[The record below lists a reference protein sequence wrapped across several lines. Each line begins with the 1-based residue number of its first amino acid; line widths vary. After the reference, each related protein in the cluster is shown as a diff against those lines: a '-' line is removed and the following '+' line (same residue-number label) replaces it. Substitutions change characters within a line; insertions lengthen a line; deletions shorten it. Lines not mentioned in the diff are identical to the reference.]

1 MVKFVID
8 RGMDNEYIITIKAN
22 GSTLGMHIEP
32 TDTFEVRLY
41 RKCSDELV
49 ATIDMTEDT
58 NGVVDVYQAAGGK
71 IRVLLKQ
78 GLVDTL
84 GVSKGEK
91 VDGCYLRSE
100 YRLSVIC
107 DTANNGKFTA
117 KLANVFVE

>member
-22 GSTLGMHIEP
+22 GSTLGMQIAP

-49 ATIDMTEDT
+49 AAIDMTEDT
-58 NGVVDVYQAAGGK
+58 NGVVNVYQAAGGK
-71 IRVLLKQ
+71 IRILLKQ
-78 GLVDTL
+78 ALIDTL
-84 GVSKGEK
+84 VASKGDK
-91 VDGCYLRSE
+91 VDGCYPKSE

-117 KLANVFVE
+117 KLANVYVE

>member
-22 GSTLGMHIEP
+22 GSTLGMQIEP

-49 ATIDMTEDT
+49 ATLDMTEDAD
-58 NGVVDVYQAAGGK
+58 GVVDVYQAAGGK
-71 IRVLLKQ
+71 IRILLKQ
-78 GLVDTL
+78 ALVDTL
-84 GVSKGEK
+84 AASKGDK
-91 VDGCYLRSE
+91 VDGCYPKSE
-100 YRLSVIC
+100 YRISVIC

>member
-22 GSTLGMHIEP
+22 GSTLGMQIEP

-49 ATIDMTEDT
+49 ATIDMTEDN
-58 NGVVDVYQAAGGK
+58 NGVVDVYQAPGGK
-71 IRVLLKQ
+71 IRILLKQ
-78 GLVDTL
+78 ALVDTL
-84 GVSKGEK
+84 DTSKGEK
-91 VDGCYLRSE
+91 VDGCYPRSE

-107 DTANNGKFTA
+107 NTANNGKFTA

>member
-22 GSTLGMHIEP
+22 GSTLGMQIEP
-32 TDTFEVRLY
+32 TDIFEVRLY

-49 ATIDMTEDT
+49 ATVGMTEDV

-71 IRVLLKQ
+71 IRILLKQ
-78 GLVDTL
+78 ALVNSL
-84 GVSKGEK
+84 VASKGDK
-91 VDGCYLRSE
+91 VDGCYPKSE
-100 YRLSVIC
+100 YRINVIC

-117 KLANVFVE
+117 KLANVYVE

>member
-22 GSTLGMHIEP
+22 GSTLGMQIEP
-32 TDTFEVRLY
+32 TDTFEFRLY

-49 ATIDMTEDT
+49 ATIGMTEDT
-58 NGVVDVYQAAGGK
+58 NGVVDVYQAPGGK
-71 IRVLLKQ
+71 IRILLKQ
-78 GLVDTL
+78 ALVDTL
-84 GVSKGEK
+84 DTSKGDK
-91 VDGCYLRSE
+91 VDGCYPKSE

-107 DTANNGKFTA
+107 DTATNGKFTA

>member
-22 GSTLGMHIEP
+22 GSSLGMEIKP

-49 ATIDMTEDT
+49 ATIGMNNST
-58 NGVVDVYQAAGGK
+58 NGVVSVYQAPAGK

-78 GLVDTL
+78 ALVDTL
-84 GVSKGEK
+84 STSKGDK
-91 VDGCYLRSE
+91 VDGCYPKSE
-100 YRLSVIC
+100 YRLNVIC
-107 DTANNGKFTA
+107 NTVNNGKFTA

>member
-22 GSTLGMHIEP
+22 GSTLGMQIEP

-49 ATIDMTEDT
+49 ATLGMTEDVS
-58 NGVVDVYQAAGGK
+58 GMVDVYQAAGGK
-71 IRVLLKQ
+71 IRILLKQ
-78 GLVDTL
+78 ALVNSLVAT
-84 GVSKGEK
+84 KGDK
-91 VDGCYLRSE
+91 VDGCYPKSE
-100 YRLSVIC
+100 YRINVIC

-117 KLANVFVE
+117 KLANVYVE

>member
-22 GSTLGMHIEP
+22 GSTLGMQIEP

-58 NGVVDVYQAAGGK
+58 NGRVTVYHAVGGK
-71 IRVLLKQ
+71 IRILLKRA
-78 GLVDTL
+78 LVDTL
-84 GVSKGEK
+84 VASKGDK
-91 VDGCYLRSE
+91 VDGCYPKSE
-100 YRLSVIC
+100 YRLNVVC
-107 DTANNGKFTA
+107 NTANNGKFTA

>member
-22 GSTLGMHIEP
+22 GSTLGMQIEP

-49 ATIDMTEDT
+49 ATVDMTEDAD
-58 NGVVDVYQAAGGK
+58 GVVDVYQAAGGK
-71 IRVLLKQ
+71 IRILLKQ
-78 GLVDTL
+78 ALVDNL
-84 GVSKGEK
+84 VASKGDK
-91 VDGCYLRSE
+91 VDGCYPKSE
-100 YRLSVIC
+100 YRLNVIC

>member
-71 IRVLLKQ
+71 IRILLKQ

-84 GVSKGEK
+84 GTSKGEK

-107 DTANNGKFTA
+107 NTANNGKFTA
-117 KLANVFVE
+117 KLANVYVE

>member
-8 RGMDNEYIITIKAN
+8 RGMDNEFIITIKAN
-22 GSTLGMHIEP
+22 GSTLGMQIEP

-71 IRVLLKQ
+71 IRILLKQ
-78 GLVDTL
+78 ALINTLVA
-84 GVSKGEK
+84 SKGDK
-91 VDGCYLRSE
+91 VDGCYPKSE

-107 DTANNGKFTA
+107 NTANNGRFTA
-117 KLANVFVE
+117 KLANVYVE

>member
-22 GSTLGMHIEP
+22 GSTLGMEIEP

-49 ATIDMTEDT
+49 ATVDMIENA

-71 IRVLLKQ
+71 IRILLKQ
-78 GLVDTL
+78 SLVNSL
-84 GVSKGEK
+84 VASKGDK
-91 VDGCYLRSE
+91 VDGCYPKSE
-100 YRLSVIC
+100 YRINVIC

-117 KLANVFVE
+117 KLANVYVE

>member
-22 GSTLGMHIEP
+22 GSTLGMQIEP

-49 ATIDMTEDT
+49 ATIGMIEDA
-58 NGVVDVYQAAGGK
+58 NGVVDVYHAPGGK
-71 IRVLLKQ
+71 IRILMKEA
-78 GLVDTL
+78 LVSSL
-84 GVSKGEK
+84 VAPKGDK
-91 VDGCYLRSE
+91 VDGCYPKSE
-100 YRLSVIC
+100 YRINVIC

>member
-22 GSTLGMHIEP
+22 GSTLGMRIEP
-32 TDTFEVRLY
+32 TDTFEFRLY

-49 ATIDMTEDT
+49 ATIGMTEDN
-58 NGVVDVYQAAGGK
+58 NGVVDVYQAPGGK
-71 IRVLLKQ
+71 IRILLKQ
-78 GLVDTL
+78 ALVDTL
-84 GVSKGEK
+84 DASKGDK
-91 VDGCYLRSE
+91 VDGCYPKSE

-117 KLANVFVE
+117 KLANVYVE

>member
-22 GSTLGMHIEP
+22 GSTLGMQIEP
-32 TDTFEVRLY
+32 TDIFEVRLY

-49 ATIDMTEDT
+49 ATVDMTENA

-71 IRVLLKQ
+71 IRILLKQ
-78 GLVDTL
+78 ALVNSL
-84 GVSKGEK
+84 VASKGDK
-91 VDGCYLRSE
+91 VDGCYPKSE
-100 YRLSVIC
+100 YRINVIC

-117 KLANVFVE
+117 KLANVYVE

>member
-22 GSTLGMHIEP
+22 GSTLGMQIEP
-32 TDTFEVRLY
+32 TDIFEVRLY

-49 ATIDMTEDT
+49 ATVDMTENA

-71 IRVLLKQ
+71 IRILLKQ
-78 GLVDTL
+78 SLVNSL
-84 GVSKGEK
+84 VASKGDK
-91 VDGCYLRSE
+91 VDGCYPKSE
-100 YRLSVIC
+100 YRINVIC

-117 KLANVFVE
+117 KLANVYVE

>member
-22 GSTLGMHIEP
+22 GSTLGMQIEP

-71 IRVLLKQ
+71 IRILLKQ
-78 GLVDTL
+78 ALIDTL
-84 GVSKGEK
+84 VASKGDK
-91 VDGCYLRSE
+91 VDGCYPKSE

-107 DTANNGKFTA
+107 NTANNGRFTA
-117 KLANVFVE
+117 KLANVYVE

>member
-22 GSTLGMHIEP
+22 GSTLGMQIEP
-32 TDTFEVRLY
+32 TDTFEVRMY

-49 ATIDMTEDT
+49 ATVGMTEDV
-58 NGVVDVYQAAGGK
+58 NGVVDVYQASTGK

-78 GLVDTL
+78 VLVNNL
-84 GVSKGEK
+84 VASKGDK
-91 VDGCYLRSE
+91 VDGCYPKSE
-100 YRLSVIC
+100 YRISVIC

-117 KLANVFVE
+117 KLANVYVE

>member
-117 KLANVFVE
+117 KLANDLVE

>member
-22 GSTLGMHIEP
+22 GSTLGMQIEP
-32 TDTFEVRLY
+32 TDTFEARLY

-49 ATIDMTEDT
+49 ATIGMTED
-58 NGVVDVYQAAGGK
+58 NKGVVSVYQAPGGK
-71 IRVLLKQ
+71 IRILLKQ
-78 GLVDTL
+78 ALVDTL
-84 GVSKGEK
+84 SVSKGDK
-91 VDGCYLRSE
+91 VDGCYPKSE
-100 YRLSVIC
+100 YRLNVIC

>member
-32 TDTFEVRLY
+32 TDAFEVRLY

-71 IRVLLKQ
+71 IRILLKQ

-84 GVSKGEK
+84 GASKGEK
-91 VDGCYLRSE
+91 VDGCYPRSE

>member
-22 GSTLGMHIEP
+22 GSTLGMQIEP

-49 ATIDMTEDT
+49 ATIGMTEDA
-58 NGVVDVYQAAGGK
+58 NGVVDVYHAPGGK
-71 IRVLLKQ
+71 IRILMKEA
-78 GLVDTL
+78 LVSSL
-84 GVSKGEK
+84 VASKGDK
-91 VDGCYLRSE
+91 VDGCYPKSE
-100 YRLSVIC
+100 YRINVIC
-107 DTANNGKFTA
+107 NTANNGKFTA